1 MATATPHPLQKRAPS
16 VCRSPHCVQN
26 LTLGAVA
33 ATVAALR
40 SSAFFASASSARRSA
55 SSPAILAASFALNE
69 ASASSAAARARLA
82 CVSVRSAA
90 ASSIPS
96 TSDSGLEY
104 LSGFSVSVDDNL
116 SFGSL
121 LYTSMLPPLVRCC
134 SDCDELPDSRPLLAA
149 SAFAAAFAA
158 ARAFLDIFTP
168 PGPPSA
174 SELR

>member
-1 MATATPHPLQKRAPS
+1 M
-16 VCRSPHCVQN
+16 QN
-26 LTLGAVA
+26 LTLGAAV
-33 ATVAALR
+33 ATVATLR

-90 ASSIPS
+90 ASNIPS

-121 LYTSMLPPLVRCC
+121 LYTSMLPPRCC